1 MRNLSKKDNLETAAG
16 DTLNKRLFIRELD
29 VTKKETITSVV
40 DEIMRENG
48 RIDVVCKYEI
58 MIQLPYGLSRV
69 SVKLLGGNINQLA

>member
-69 SVKLLGGNINQLA
+69 SVKLGGNINQLA